1 MTSHISAA
9 ISRLET
15 ALHNRSPKPKA
26 STAIVSLR
34 SYQDLEGFHTCGDP
48 VLEKMLDAAVSYLTS
63 IRTGGSPCWMTLW
76 GTNGKGNGTGKTHL
90 ARLIAA
96 AVRNHLP
103 QTPAAC
109 TLNWPKLCTRWQ
121 AREDTGHKLGFAREC
136 GLLII
141 DDAGAEHQSAA
152 TVSLLQDLLNSR
164 LGKWTIITSN
174 LSPEEWSAR
183 DHRIASRLI
192 RDGSFLV
199 QCETVDYA
207 NRPHAT
213 P

>member
-1 MTSHISAA
+1 MHHIAETVRR
-9 ISRLET
+9 IET
-15 ALHNRSPKPKA
+15 ALTNRSPKPKA
-26 STAIVSLR
+26 STATGFRR
-34 SYQDLEGFHTCGDP
+34 SYQDLEAFRTFGDP
-48 VLEKMLDAAVSYLTS
+48 TLELMLDTAASYLHA
-63 IRTGGSPCWMTLW
+63 IRANVAPCWMTLW
-76 GTNGKGNGTGKTHL
+76 ATNGRGNGTGKTYL
-90 ARLIAA
+90 SKLIAA

-103 QTPAAC
+103 QTPATC

-121 AREDTGHKLGFAREC
+121 ARDDVGHKLGFAREC

-152 TVSLLQDLLNSR
+152 TVSLLQDLLNTR
-164 LGKWTIITSN
+164 LGRWTIITSN

-199 QCETVDYA
+199 QCETTDYA
-207 NRPHAT
+207 NRMP
-213 P
+213 

>member
-1 MTSHISAA
+1 LNDLDAFQTFDDPTLLTMKRSAA
-9 ISRLET
+9 
-15 ALHNRSPKPKA
+15 AYLH
-26 STAIVSLR
+26 AIR
-34 SYQDLEGFHTCGDP
+34 
-48 VLEKMLDAAVSYLTS
+48 A
-63 IRTGGSPCWMTLW
+63 GGKPCWMTLW

-103 QTPAAC
+103 QTPATC

-199 QCETVDYA
+199 QCETVDFA
-207 NRPHAT
+207 NRQHST